1 MGSAIFEL
9 EKIGELPLWAQVL
22 IASRVA
28 KRAVLALPNSVDA
41 QTRATLLEGCDAIER
56 CAVAG
61 EWIKAERQA
70 IERAMELHPSGA
82 AGAVG
87 MALYYAADAAHAAH
101 DSLDFSAAQSACVS
115 SARKSM
121 QASMGASGVN
131 PLQVMTFMAADLETV
146 RFACKEGG
154 VRTYDGVGKY
164 VMERICPVYAP
175 ENGELPEPPMER

>member
-1 MGSAIFEL
+1 MASAIFEL

-28 KRAVLALPNSVDA
+28 KRAVLALPKNVEA
-41 QTRATLLEGCDAIER
+41 ATRATLLEGCDAIER

-61 EWIKAERQA
+61 EWIKEERPA
-70 IERAMELHPSGA
+70 IQRAMDLQPSGA
-82 AGAVG
+82 ASAVG

-115 SARKSM
+115 SAWKSM
-121 QASMGASGVN
+121 QAAMGGAGLN
-131 PLQVMTFMAADLETV
+131 PLQVMTYMAADLETV
-146 RFACKEGG
+146 RFACKEGN

-175 ENGELPEPPMER
+175 ENGETREPPMER